1 MHMNKKKAKYHSIY
15 IDLKVLFSEK
25 KFSLVKNS
33 KIKFLTHFRHKATIT
48 TALLLCES
56 FFQ

>member
-1 MHMNKKKAKYHSIY
+1 MNKKKAKYHSIY

-25 KFSLVKNS
+25 NFSLVKNS